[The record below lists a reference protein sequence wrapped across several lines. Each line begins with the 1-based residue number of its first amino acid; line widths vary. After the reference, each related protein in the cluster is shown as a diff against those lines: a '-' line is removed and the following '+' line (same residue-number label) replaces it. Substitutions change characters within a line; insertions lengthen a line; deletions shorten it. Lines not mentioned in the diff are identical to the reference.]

1 MIHPALSP
9 GEVAQ
14 ELATLTR
21 ERNDA
26 LAALAQWRDE
36 CLRHRRAE
44 LQRVMRLA
52 ASAAPFPPTVS

>member
-9 GEVAQ
+9 AEVAL

-21 ERNDA
+21 ERDEA
-26 LAALAQWRDE
+26 RVELARWRDE